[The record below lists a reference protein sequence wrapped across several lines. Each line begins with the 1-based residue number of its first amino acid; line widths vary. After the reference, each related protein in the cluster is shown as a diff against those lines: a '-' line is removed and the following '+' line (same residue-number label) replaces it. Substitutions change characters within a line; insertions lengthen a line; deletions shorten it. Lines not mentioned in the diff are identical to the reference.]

1 MGDPLGNAIF
11 GDLELTFKVDL
22 DFISD
27 LDFTHSMVL
36 IPINGIILG
45 ELFRKWALLTFKY

>member
-1 MGDPLGNAIF
+1 MWNQKWVNPLGNVIF
-11 GDLELTFKVDL
+11 CDLDLTFKVDL

-27 LDFTHSMVL
+27 LDLTHSMVL

-45 ELFRKWALLTFKY
+45 EIV

>member
-1 MGDPLGNAIF
+1 MQFVDNLG
-11 GDLELTFKVDL
+11 LTFKVYL

-27 LDFTHSMVL
+27 LDLTHSMVL

-45 ELFRKWALLTFKY
+45 EIV

>member
-1 MGDPLGNAIF
+1 MQF
-11 GDLELTFKVDL
+11 VGDLELTFKVDL

-27 LDFTHSMVL
+27 LDLTHSMVL

-45 ELFRKWALLTFKY
+45 EIV

>member
-1 MGDPLGNAIF
+1 MI
-11 GDLELTFKVDL
+11 FKVDL

-27 LDFTHSMVL
+27 LDFTHSMAL

-45 ELFRKWALLTFKY
+45 EIV

>member
-45 ELFRKWALLTFKY
+45 ELFRK